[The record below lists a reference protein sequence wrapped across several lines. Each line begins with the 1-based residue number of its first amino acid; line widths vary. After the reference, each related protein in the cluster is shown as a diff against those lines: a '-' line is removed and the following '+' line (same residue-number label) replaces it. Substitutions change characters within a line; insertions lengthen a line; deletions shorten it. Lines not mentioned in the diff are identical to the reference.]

1 MMLKNKKILL
11 GVTGGIAAYKAIDL
25 ASHLTKA
32 GAIVKTIMSDHARE
46 FVTPINF
53 AAITHQPV
61 YWNQWDVAEPIAH
74 ITCADWADIVVIAP
88 ATANVVAKAAH
99 GIADDLLTS
108 TLLAVTCPILFVPSM
123 NIHMYANQIT
133 QSNMK
138 NLIERGIFC
147 LEPDKG
153 SLACG
158 YEGKGRFPD
167 TKEIIYALETYL
179 EHGRDLIKKK
189 IMITAG
195 GSVEKIDP
203 MRAITNMSSGKMGL
217 ALARA
222 AWLRGAEV
230 TFIHGSI
237 TEKIPYYLEPISA
250 ITAAEMYKAVHAKAA
265 SQDIIIMAA
274 AVADYTVYKPEIHKI
289 KKTSDLNLSLKKT
302 KDILEELGKKRTA
315 HQKLIGF
322 AAETQDLEKYAKEKL
337 AKKNLDMI
345 VANYLEVSGKEDT
358 EVLILSAKSKK
369 KYSGSKFQVAH
380 SILDSIIHE

>member
-1 MMLKNKKILL
+1 MLKDKKVLL

-32 GAIVKTIMSDHARE
+32 GAIVRTIMTDHASE

-88 ATANVVAKAAH
+88 ATANIIAKAAH
-99 GIADDLLTS
+99 GIADDLLSS
-108 TLLAVTCPILFVPSM
+108 TILAVTSPLLFIPAM
-123 NIHMYANQIT
+123 NIHMFANPIT
-133 QSNMK
+133 QDNIQSLAK
-138 NLIERGIFC
+138 RGIFC

-167 TKEIIYALETYL
+167 TKEIMYAIDTYM
-179 EHGRDLIKKK
+179 EHSKDLLHKK
-189 IMITAG
+189 ILITAG
-195 GSVEKIDP
+195 GSVENIDP

-230 TFIHGSI
+230 TFIHSSI
-237 TEKIPYYLEPISA
+237 SEKIPYYLEPICAMSA
-250 ITAAEMYKAVHAKAA
+250 DEMYKAVHSQADF
-265 SQDIIIMAA
+265 QDIIIMAA
-274 AVADYTVYKPEIHKI
+274 AVADYTILKPESQKI
-289 KKTSDLNLSLKKT
+289 KKTGELNISLVRT
-302 KDILEELGKKRTA
+302 KDILEDLGKIRKK
-315 HQKLIGF
+315 HLKLVGF
-322 AAETQDLEKYAKEKL
+322 AAETKDLEKYAREKL
-337 AKKNLDMI
+337 VKKHLDMI
-345 VANYLEVSGKEDT
+345 VANYLNVSGKEDT
-358 EVLILSAKSKK
+358 EVIILSSKTNK
-369 KYSGSKFQVAH
+369 TFNGSKFQIAH
-380 SILDSIIHE
+380 NILDQIIHE